1 MWMVEWPTLLKR
13 ILLVL
18 AVLIALPYAR
28 TQVYRFPEPTV
39 FSGAHFLNPYEKAS
53 GRWLRANFHAHG
65 EAWNGI
71 TYGEQTNDE
80 VIAAYRRR
88 GYDIATISNYQ
99 RIAAHEG
106 VDTLPAYEHGYS
118 LGKRH
123 QLAIGAHAVEWLDYP
138 LFQSLSHKQQIIN
151 LVKQKADLV
160 ALAHPNSR
168 DAYTSRDLQQLTGY
182 QLIEVVNGPFPVE
195 ETWDAALSAGRLVW
209 GLANDD
215 SHDINDPRRMASA
228 WTMVNARTSGV
239 AEIVS
244 ALADGRHYAVRR
256 PDVDDPAAEDTDL
269 ESVAFA
275 DGRLTIHCGGAPAT
289 FMFVGQGGA
298 VRKTIYN
305 NLTAEYTF
313 TPQDTYVRGVVYAPR
328 RVIYLNPIVRY
339 DGAHVPAPAATVDWP
354 GTWLLRTAIV
364 LGTALLVAL
373 GWRRRLPSPTYEPE
387 RSLREIT
394 RKPA

>member
-1 MWMVEWPTLLKR
+1 MVQWRALLKR

-28 TQVYRFPEPTV
+28 TQVYRFPAPTV
-39 FSGAHFLNPYEKAS
+39 FSGTQFLNPYANTA

-99 RIAAHEG
+99 RIAADDG
-106 VDTLPAYEHGYS
+106 ADTLPVYEHGYS

-215 SHDINDPRRMASA
+215 SHDINDPRRMAIA
-228 WTMVNARTSGV
+228 WTMVNAHTSGV
-239 AEIVS
+239 ADVVS
-244 ALADGRHYAVRR
+244 ALAEGRHYAVRR
-256 PDVDDPAAEDTDL
+256 PDVDEPNAQDTEL
-269 ESVAFA
+269 ASVDFA
-275 DGRLTIHCGGAPAT
+275 DGRLTIRCAGATAT
-289 FMFVGQGGA
+289 FVFVGQGGT
-298 VRKTIYN
+298 VRKTVYN
-305 NLTAEYTF
+305 DLTADYTF

-339 DGAHVPAPAATVDWP
+339 DGAHVIAPAATVDRA
-354 GTWLLRTAIV
+354 GTWLLRTTLV
-364 LGTALLVAL
+364 LGTTLLVAL
-373 GWRRRLPSPTYEPE
+373 GWRRRLPSPTYESDRP
-387 RSLREIT
+387 LREVT
-394 RKPA
+394 QKPA